1 MLMKLKERK
10 NKKERASGK
19 TGIWNRKGM
28 GTKKGTVM

>member
-1 MLMKLKERK
+1 MKLKERK